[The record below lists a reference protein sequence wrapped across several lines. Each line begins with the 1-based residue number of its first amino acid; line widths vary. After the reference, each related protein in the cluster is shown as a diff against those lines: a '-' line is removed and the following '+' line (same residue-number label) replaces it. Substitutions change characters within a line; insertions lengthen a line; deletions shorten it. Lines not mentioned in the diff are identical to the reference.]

1 MFPQRLLAKSFLPK
15 RLLPKRL
22 LPTLAGLVLALGLDA
37 AFAGASPLLESVKQ
51 NKQLAQQLCGDFRKL
66 NAGGQKAHGPAAVR
80 TTASSQGL
88 STLDAEILTTYV
100 VGMYCPDVR

>member
-1 MFPQRLLAKSFLPK
+1 MFPQRLLPK
-15 RLLPKRL
+15 YLLPKRL
-22 LPTLAGLVLALGLDA
+22 LPTLAGLVLALGLNA

-80 TTASSQGL
+80 STANSQGL

>member
-1 MFPQRLLAKSFLPK
+1 MFPQRLLAKSF
-15 RLLPKRL
+15 LPKRL

-80 TTASSQGL
+80 STASSQGL

>member
-1 MFPQRLLAKSFLPK
+1 MFPQ

-22 LPTLAGLVLALGLDA
+22 LPTLAGLVLALGLNS

>member
-1 MFPQRLLAKSFLPK
+1 MFPQ

-22 LPTLAGLVLALGLDA
+22 LPTLVGLVLALGLDA

>member
-1 MFPQRLLAKSFLPK
+1 MFSQ
-15 RLLPKRL
+15 RLLPKHLLPKHLLPNRL
-22 LPTLAGLVLALGLDA
+22 LTALAGLVLAHGLNA

-51 NKQLAQQLCGDFRKL
+51 NKQLAQQLCGDFRRL

>member
-1 MFPQRLLAKSFLPK
+1 MFPQRLLPK
-15 RLLPKRL
+15 YLLPKRL
-22 LPTLAGLVLALGLDA
+22 LPTLAGLILALGLNA

-51 NKQLAQQLCGDFRKL
+51 NKQLAQQLCGDFRNL

-80 TTASSQGL
+80 STASSQGL

>member
-1 MFPQRLLAKSFLPK
+1 MFPQ

-22 LPTLAGLVLALGLDA
+22 LPTLAGLVLALGLNA

-66 NAGGQKAHGPAAVR
+66 NAGGQKAH
-80 TTASSQGL
+80 
-88 STLDAEILTTYV
+88 
-100 VGMYCPDVR
+100 

>member
-1 MFPQRLLAKSFLPK
+1 MFPQRLLPK
-15 RLLPKRL
+15 YLLPKRL
-22 LPTLAGLVLALGLDA
+22 LPTLAGLVLALGLNA

-66 NAGGQKAHGPAAVR
+66 NAGGQKAHGPTAVR
-80 TTASSQGL
+80 STASSQGL